1 MNTNQM
7 MQMLSQL
14 KQNYGAGADPQS
26 IIQQMLQSGKVSQAQ
41 YDNAVKQAQQ
51 FQSMLSPSAH
61 RR

>member
-41 YDNAVKQAQQ
+41 YDNAVKQAQR